1 MKLFTIA
8 SICLL
13 LCIINFGQSD
23 AVYFTRMNEPN
34 EKAFSLLVPKGWIID
49 GGAIRILD
57 PNSAGANNM
66 ADCKFD
72 LSIKKDPKGTVM
84 IWWLPEILCI
94 DQKNAWGNPEGA
106 IFNNTLVR
114 KKGIL

>member
-1 MKLFTIA
+1 MNLFTTV

-13 LCIINFGQSD
+13 VCVNIFGQND

-66 ADCKFD
+66 VECKFD
-72 LSIKKDPKGTVM
+72 LSIKKDQKGV
-84 IWWLPEILCI
+84 
-94 DQKNAWGNPEGA
+94 
-106 IFNNTLVR
+106 
-114 KKGIL
+114 